1 MVIRRLVAAAPA
13 LLLALAG
20 CSATDSADL
29 DRLLPAA
36 ASAGDPC
43 DLVTDAAVAT
53 ILRVPSANGSLADDS
68 ELAGGDIVQ
77 VCEYGDPD
85 DPTAPR
91 LTIQTTASDDYD
103 LAVELLGSSAD
114 SVETIEIA
122 GAEQAS
128 RLAKRKD
135 RVDQHSVIVLARGR
149 VHIMIAEAGSAA
161 EAARIATEAAALLS
175 AD

>member
-1 MVIRRLVAAAPA
+1 MVRRLVAVPA

-36 ASAGDPC
+36 AVADDPC
-43 DLVTDAAVAT
+43 DVVTDAAVAA
-53 ILRVPSANGSLADDS
+53 ILRVPNATGSPVADS
-68 ELAGGDIVQ
+68 EFAGGDIVQ

-91 LTIQTTASDDYD
+91 LTIKTTASDDYD

-135 RVDQHSVIVLARGR
+135 RVEQYSVIVLARGR
-149 VHIMIAEAGSAA
+149 VHIMIADADSAVV
-161 EAARIATEAAALLS
+161 AARIATEAAALLA